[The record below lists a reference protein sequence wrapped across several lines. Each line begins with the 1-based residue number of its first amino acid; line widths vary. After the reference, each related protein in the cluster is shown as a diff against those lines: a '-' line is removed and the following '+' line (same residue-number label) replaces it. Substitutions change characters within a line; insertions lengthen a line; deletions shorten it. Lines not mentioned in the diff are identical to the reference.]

1 MSPEKATFLTTT
13 GRRQLDPGLQRLVV
27 ALAFGLL
34 ALSVAGLTAA
44 GPAAAANPCAK
55 RVIDDWY
62 GDGRV
67 DGNYPL
73 HCYDDAIEALPN
85 DVKNYSSA
93 PEDIE
98 RAMQARLRGEEA
110 PPSTTDPDGDSGTG
124 GPTAPNDPDAP
135 TSSADDPT
143 RAADGPKRSANGPTV
158 GDKPGETAT
167 GLEPEVAP
175 RLDPTAASDSVPVPL
190 LILAGL
196 AFLLIA
202 AGSAGYL
209 VRRLQARR
217 VPPHSL

>member
-1 MSPEKATFLTTT
+1 MTTT

-124 GPTAPNDPDAP
+124 GPT
-135 TSSADDPT
+135 

-158 GDKPGETAT
+158 GDNPGETAT

>member
-1 MSPEKATFLTTT
+1 MTT
-13 GRRQLDPGLQRLVV
+13 GTRQLGPSNRRLVV
-27 ALAFGLL
+27 ALVLGLL
-34 ALSVAGLTAA
+34 ALSLAGLFAA

-73 HCYDDAIEALPN
+73 HCYDDAIEALPL
-85 DVKNYSSA
+85 DVKHYSSA

-98 RAMQARLRGEEA
+98 RALQARLRGEEA
-110 PPSTTDPDGDSGTG
+110 PPSRTDPDGDPGTG
-124 GPTAPNDPDAP
+124 GPTAPNDP
-135 TSSADDPT
+135 TSTPD
-143 RAADGPKRSANGPTV
+143 RPKRSANGPTV
-158 GDKPGETAT
+158 RDKPGETSGAT

-175 RLDPTAASDSVPVPL
+175 SLDPTATSDSIPVPL
-190 LILAGL
+190 LVLAGL